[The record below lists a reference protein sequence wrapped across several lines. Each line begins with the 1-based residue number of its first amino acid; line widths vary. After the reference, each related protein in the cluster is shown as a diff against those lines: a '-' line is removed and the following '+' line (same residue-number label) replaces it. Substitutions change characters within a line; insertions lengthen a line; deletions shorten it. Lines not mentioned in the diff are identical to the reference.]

1 MDFLN
6 KFSNKSQI
14 IISKLKED
22 LRTIRTGKA
31 NPSLIENI
39 VVETYNNTMKLKLN
53 ELSAIT
59 TLDTTT
65 LLIKPFDRSTIIDM
79 EKAILKSPL
88 GVSPKLESD
97 QLIIKFPPLS
107 QEQREKLIKLIGQII
122 EENKNNIRK
131 IRDEIRKM
139 IKNSFESKEITE
151 DVKFRLEKQI
161 DEETKK
167 FMAEI
172 DNLKSSKEKE
182 VLTL

>member
-6 KFSNKSQI
+6 RFSNKSQGI
-14 IISKLKED
+14 ILKLKEE

-39 VVETYNNTMKLKLN
+39 VVETYNNTTKLKLK

-59 TLDTTT
+59 TLDSTT
-65 LLIKPFDRSTIIDM
+65 LLIKPFDRNTIIDI

-88 GVSPKLESD
+88 GISPKLESD
-97 QLIIKFPPLS
+97 HLIIKFPPLS
-107 QEQREKLIKLIGQII
+107 QEQREKLVKLIGQII

-131 IRDEIRKM
+131 IRDEIRKL
-139 IKNSFESKEITE
+139 IKNSFENKEITE
-151 DVKFRLEKQI
+151 DVKFGLEKQI

-167 FMAEI
+167 FMVEI
-172 DNLKSSKEKE
+172 DNLKSIKEKE
-182 VLTL
+182 ILTL